1 METVKKRSA
10 ASVVAS
16 AILLISF
23 LALVGVFMVDID
35 NRLFVDME
43 ENFFSNLIQMFDLKR
58 INILTTL
65 YVGLGISYLST
76 AVPVLLMLMNKPIRK
91 FLGKKLPAALC
102 WIILILLC
110 LGILGGG
117 WFGSIMF
124 IKAVKVKLKLMY
136 TVYAYFG
143 ICFGA
148 LTIIFVVLYILVG
161 LLSVATKTHA
171 GDAAATVEVEKEE
184 KEEVVEEEV
193 VEEEAEEVRGA
204 AKYFPSLN
212 QIDLDYEESGYVD
225 ARDLPVDC
233 EYTLSGF
240 VNGLQAYL
248 ATAEKLYYDDK
259 MMRSFVSGMA
269 SSKLI
274 ILEGLSGTGKSS
286 LPREFSGYIDNTQY
300 ISLEHYLENDRP
312 KNTKTF
318 LASVQ
323 ATWRDRTDVLGFYND
338 FSHVFKETET
348 LKRLYEA
355 SYTPEKFNLMV
366 LDEMN
371 LSRVEYYFADFLSV
385 MEHTDHKE
393 WKISLMP
400 SLASADAPRKFY
412 EKPNGDIE
420 GSLVIPENTWFIGTA
435 NKDDSTFT
443 ITDKVY
449 DRAFVIEFSDK
460 NVKPDIEGVPYDAI
474 LITPKQLEGL
484 FQKAQE
490 TEEYCLNDADRAKF
504 NQLTALVYKKFEI
517 NFGNRIQMQIDK
529 FVPVYVAAADGKLSI
544 EDAKMEAL
552 DIMFCRKVLH
562 KLEGRFEDYIQKGLE
577 ALKAE
582 LERIYGAGVFAET
595 EREIEFMLNKLNG

>member
-1 METVKKRSA
+1 MKSVKKNTGLYVFSMF
-10 ASVVAS
+10 
-16 AILLISF
+16 LFLSF
-23 LALVGVFMVDID
+23 LGLLGVFLID
-35 NRLFVDME
+35 DGNKMFYEME
-43 ENFFSNLIQMFDLKR
+43 ENFLSHIVVMMRIKR
-58 INILTTL
+58 INISGSL
-65 YVGLGISYLST
+65 YVAFGLGYLAT
-76 AVPVLLMLMNKPIRK
+76 IVPIALLIINRQIRAI
-91 FLGKKLPAALC
+91 FGKKLPQAIR
-102 WIILILLC
+102 WIVLIVVCLAILA
-110 LGILGGG
+110 GG
-117 WFGSIMF
+117 WFLALYVVKARL
-124 IKAVKVKLKLMY
+124 IKWKAFGLA
-136 TVYAYFG
+136 YAYFG
-143 ICFGA
+143 ISFA
-148 LTIIFVVLYILVG
+148 VFSLIFFVVYIAVSLF
-161 LLSVATKTHA
+161 SHA
-171 GDAAATVEVEKEE
+171 ARANSGNAIEVIEEKEE
-184 KEEVVEEEV
+184 KEEETVEEV
-193 VEEEAEEVRGA
+193 VEEVELTGA

-212 QIDLDYEESGYVD
+212 EIDEKYEESGYVD

-233 EYTLSGF
+233 EYTLSRF

-286 LPREFSGYIDNTQY
+286 LPREFSGYVDNTQY
-300 ISLEHYLENDRP
+300 ISLEHYLGNDRP

-355 SYTPEKFNLMV
+355 SYTPEKFNLVV

-400 SLASADAPRKFY
+400 SLASEDAPKKFY
-412 EKPNGDIE
+412 EKPDGSIE

-460 NVKPDIEGVPYDAI
+460 NFPPDIEGVPYDAI

-490 TEEYCLNDADRAKF
+490 VEEYCLNEEDRAKF
-504 NQLTALVYKKFEI
+504 FKLTELVYKKFEI

-529 FVPVYVAAADGKLSI
+529 FVPVYVAAAEGKLTV
-544 EDAKMEAL
+544 EQAKMEAL

-582 LERIYGAGVFAET
+582 IERVYGAGVFEET

>member
-1 METVKKRSA
+1 MESVKKRSF
-10 ASVVAS
+10 ASVLAR

-23 LALVGVFMVDID
+23 LALIGVFMVD
-35 NRLFVDME
+35 NSNALFEKND
-43 ENFFSNLIQMFDLKR
+43 ENFFANLVGMFSMKR
-58 INILTTL
+58 INIFNMLFVALGFSWIAT
-65 YVGLGISYLST
+65 VGPI
-76 AVPVLLMLMNKPIRK
+76 VLILINKGFRN
-91 FLGKKLPAALC
+91 FFGKKTPAAIK
-102 WIILILLC
+102 WILFFIAFIALVC
-110 LGILGGG
+110 GGA
-117 WFGSIMF
+117 FGLYYVVTTIN
-124 IKAVKVKLKLMY
+124 IKLKVLY
-136 TVYAYFG
+136 TIYGYFG
-143 ICFGA
+143 ICFGFF
-148 LTIIFVVLYILVG
+148 TIAFVVLYILIG
-161 LLSVATKTHA
+161 LLSNATRGAGAEVAI
-171 GDAAATVEVEKEE
+171 AAKAEEE
-184 KEEVVEEEV
+184 KEEVKEEVVAEEEVEEEV
-193 VEEEAEEVRGA
+193 SGA
-204 AKYFPSLN
+204 AKFFPGLN
-212 QIDLDYEESGYVD
+212 AIDEKYEESGYVD
-225 ARDLPVDC
+225 VRDLPKES

-286 LPREFSGYIDNTQY
+286 LPREFSGFVDNTQY
-300 ISLEHYLENDRP
+300 ISLEHYLSNDRP

-348 LKRLYEA
+348 LKRLYES

-400 SLASADAPRKFY
+400 SLDSKDAPKKFY
-412 EKPNGDIE
+412 QKTDGDIE

-460 NVKPDIEGVPYDAI
+460 NVMPDIEGADYNAI

-484 FQKAQE
+484 FEKAQE
-490 TEEYCLNDADRAKF
+490 TEEYCLNADDRATF
-504 NQLTALVYKKFEI
+504 NKLTELVYKKFEI
-517 NFGNRIQMQIDK
+517 NFGNRSQMQIDK
-529 FVPVYVAAADGKLSI
+529 FVPVYVAASEGKLSV
-544 EDAKMEAL
+544 EKAKMEAL

-582 LERIYGAGVFAET
+582 LERLYGAGVFEET